1 MRHRGV
7 ASPGVARNAKNAC
20 VVCRNSLYYHMKDA
34 PKRVLLIKLRAIGDV
49 VLATP
54 ALAEARRA
62 WPEAE
67 IDFLTEPPS
76 RQVLEGNPDVSEVL
90 VHDPHA
96 PFAKQVDLVRRIR
109 AKGYDLVI
117 DLFGNPRS
125 AWLTLLSGAR
135 TRVGF
140 GFRFRKMAY
149 NVRVAPRGHLV
160 HEVEFNLDALR
171 AVGVTVGPA
180 RLHFPVPDDAK
191 RYIDDFLASKGL
203 ADRLLIGL
211 NNSGGWA
218 AKRWM
223 PEKAAELARRL
234 VEDEG
239 AAVIVLWGPGEED
252 QMGQVAAMAGR
263 GALLAPPTDL
273 HQLAALL
280 VRLRLLVTT
289 DSAPMHIA
297 AAVGTKVVALFGP
310 TNPLLQGPYGPGH
323 VVVRNEQ
330 LGCLGCNRTRCD
342 DGRCMSELAVGT
354 VYAACVKA
362 LAAQRTNEGKASGCR

>member
-1 MRHRGV
+1 
-7 ASPGVARNAKNAC
+7 
-20 VVCRNSLYYHMKDA
+20 MKAA

-54 ALAEARRA
+54 ALAEARCA

-67 IDFLTEPPS
+67 IDFLTEPAC

-90 VHDPHA
+90 LHDPRA
-96 PFAKQVDLVRRIR
+96 PLRKQVDFVRRIR
-109 AKGYDLVI
+109 ARSYELVV

-140 GFRFRKMAY
+140 AFRFRKMAY

-171 AVGVTVGPA
+171 AMGVAVGNPRV
-180 RLHFPVPDDAK
+180 HFPVPVAAK
-191 RYIDDFLASKGL
+191 RYVEDFLASMGL
-203 ADRLLIGL
+203 SDALLVGL
-211 NNSGGWA
+211 NNSGGWP
-218 AKRWM
+218 AKRWV

-234 VEDEG
+234 VEHEQ
-239 AAVIVLWGPGEED
+239 AAVIVLWGPGEEN
-252 QMGQVAAMAGR
+252 QMRQVATMAGR

-280 VRLRLLVTT
+280 ARLRLLVTT

-297 AAVGTKVVALFGP
+297 AAVGTHVVALFGP

-323 VVVRNEQ
+323 VVVRNER
-330 LGCLGCNRTRCD
+330 LSCLGCNRTRCD
-342 DGRCMSELAVGT
+342 DGRCMSELEVGT
-354 VYAACVKA
+354 VYAACRKA
-362 LAAQRTNEGKASGCR
+362 LARQRRGEGKAS